1 MWITIIILVEALC
14 FNCISA
20 TASDIKDMMDTINPE
35 TAYCEFSA
43 MDGVE
48 GNVLIVLISKI
59 IEGLYTLVG
68 KLKRGVQLI
77 TGKYCFRY
85 YKWKNRFSANR
96 TRRQFKF
103 DCV

>member
-1 MWITIIILVEALC
+1 MWMTIIILFKALC

-20 TASDIKDMMDTINPE
+20 ATSDVKDMMDNIDPE

-48 GNVLIVLISKI
+48 GNVLPVLISRQI
-59 IEGLYTLVG
+59 NDILVG

-77 TGKYCFRY
+77 DRKILF
-85 YKWKNRFSANR
+85 
-96 TRRQFKF
+96 Q
-103 DCV
+103 VL

>member
-1 MWITIIILVEALC
+1 MWITIIILIEAFC

-20 TASDIKDMMDTINPE
+20 TASDVKDMMDTINPE

-48 GNVLIVLISKI
+48 GNVLIVLISRHI
-59 IEGLYTLVG
+59 N

-77 TGKYCFRY
+77 ERKILF
-85 YKWKNRFSANR
+85 
-96 TRRQFKF
+96 Q
-103 DCV
+103 VL